1 MNFAFGEV
9 EKKGRGIR
17 STKKDAGPLK
27 GEGHSWRAGL
37 PSWPSIILLK
47 GKYAV
52 SRKGEKKGGGGRDKD
67 VPINNYSDGLIGIQN
82 LTGQRGQIQTPSP
95 ELLSSGEPMVP
106 CCASMSAVPTFLPFL
121 LLFFFFMRHPECK
134 KYGLPLWCSS
144 TNEAIKL

>member
-1 MNFAFGEV
+1 M
-9 EKKGRGIR
+9 
-17 STKKDAGPLK
+17 
-27 GEGHSWRAGL
+27 
-37 PSWPSIILLK
+37 
-47 GKYAV
+47 
-52 SRKGEKKGGGGRDKD
+52 
-67 VPINNYSDGLIGIQN
+67 PINNYSDGLIGIQN

-95 ELLSSGEPMVP
+95 ELLSSGEPTVP